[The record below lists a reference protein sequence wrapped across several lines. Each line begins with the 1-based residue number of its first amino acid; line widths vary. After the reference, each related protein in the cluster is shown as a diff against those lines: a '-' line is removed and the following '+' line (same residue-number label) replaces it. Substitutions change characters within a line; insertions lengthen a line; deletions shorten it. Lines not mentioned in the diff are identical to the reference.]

1 MPTYEY
7 VCPAGHEFERF
18 ERKISDKSRRKCP
31 ECGKM
36 AQRSI
41 SGGGGL
47 LFKGSGFYHT
57 DYKQQGSGDKQK
69 EESGKA
75 EKSDKAEKSE
85 SKAEKK
91 SDSSTKKASGDSS

>member
-7 VCPAGHEFERF
+7 ICPAGHEFEHF

-36 AQRSI
+36 AQRAI
-41 SGGGGL
+41 SGGSGL
-47 LFKGSGFYHT
+47 LFKGSGFYIT
-57 DYKQQGSGDKQK
+57 DYKQSGSGDKKK
-69 EESGKA
+69 EDSGKA
-75 EKSDKAEKSE
+75 EKSETKSE